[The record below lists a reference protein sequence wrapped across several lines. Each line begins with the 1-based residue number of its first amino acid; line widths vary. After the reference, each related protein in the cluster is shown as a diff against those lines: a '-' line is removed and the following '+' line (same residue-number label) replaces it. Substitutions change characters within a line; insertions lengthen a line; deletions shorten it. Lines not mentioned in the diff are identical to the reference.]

1 MKKILIPILCIL
13 SISAVN
19 AQTLQTSYF
28 SEDFAYS
35 YRLNPAFHPKTGFV
49 GLPFIGST
57 GVGYK
62 GNFAINDL
70 FYKVGGERV
79 TFINDAVPSSEF
91 LGHFKDGPARF
102 GTESYSNLFAIGF
115 KAGGMY
121 NIVDVN
127 IRSYSSGWFPS
138 DFMRFLK
145 DGAVS
150 DGTYDLSGLRAHSM
164 SLADIGITSS
174 WKLTRKLRIGMR
186 FKGVFGLNN
195 SYIDM
200 DRMNI
205 RHTGNDWSVTADG
218 VIASAYDGYDIKTA
232 PAPFD
237 PTVELIDFRKTV
249 FGKPK
254 GVMNGFGVGADIGFL
269 YDDSSWQLSA
279 SVSDIGCVFWF
290 HNLYGHSPSQALE
303 YSTEYQPHHHGGTR
317 VDNEFSDMGALLGDA
332 FGFLKE
338 DEYQSLVLL
347 PLTLRLGAQYLY
359 LSDLSFGGLATFRY
373 DPIRPFWDIRGNV
386 NYRPVK
392 KVELIGSLGM
402 GSMGVTA
409 GAFANVRLGSLSIF
423 AGTDNLLGSSIS
435 TFYPSGKGTPNF
447 AAGLN
452 IIW

>member
-1 MKKILIPILCIL
+1 MKKILISLMGILGICT
-13 SISAVN
+13 VN

-35 YRLNPAFHPKTGFV
+35 YRLNPAFHPGTGFI
-49 GLPFIGST
+49 GLPFVGST

-62 GNFAINDL
+62 GSFALGDI
-70 FYKVGGERV
+70 FYKAGGERV
-79 TFINDAVPSSEF
+79 TFMNDAVSSSEF
-91 LGHFKDGPARF
+91 LGHFKKDPARF
-102 GTESYSNLFAIGF
+102 NSESYANLFAIGF
-115 KAGGMY
+115 KAGGLY

-127 IRSYSSGWFPS
+127 IRNYSSGKFPN

-145 DGAVS
+145 EGASS
-150 DGTYDLSGLRAHSM
+150 DGTYDLSGLHAHSM

-186 FKGVFGLNN
+186 FKGVIGLNN

-205 RHTGNDWSVTADG
+205 RHSGSDWSVTADG
-218 VIASAYDGYDIKTA
+218 VIASAYDGFDIKTA

-237 PTVELIDFRKTV
+237 PAVELIDFKKTV
-249 FGKPK
+249 VGKPK
-254 GVMNGFGVGADIGFL
+254 GVLNGFGVGADIGIL
-269 YDDSSWQLSA
+269 YDDSSWQVSA

-290 HNLYGHSPSQALE
+290 HNLYGHSPSQTME
-303 YSTEYQPHHHGGTR
+303 YSTEYQPHHHGGTI

-332 FGFLKE
+332 LGFVKE
-338 DEYQSLVLL
+338 DEYQNLVLL
-347 PLTLRLGAQYLY
+347 PLTFRLGAKYLY

-373 DPIRPFWDIRGNV
+373 DPIAPFWDVRGNV

-402 GSMGVTA
+402 GTLGVTV
-409 GAFANVRLGSLSIF
+409 GAFANVRLGFVSLF
-423 AGTDNLLGSSIS
+423 AGTDNLLGTSIS
-435 TFYPSGKGTPNF
+435 TFYPSGKGTPNL

-452 IIW
+452 INW